1 MLAHVPSFGR
11 NPRGSPDF
19 LAYPVP
25 KACLHVLGTRVPRRL
40 GVARSA
46 SSPKAAQALGCSLTP
61 GLRISFGRVTCMAR
75 AASVPG
81 LWALGFLLL
90 ACVCGWVR
98 VAVGRGF
105 CLPLPVVAGVLGGC
119 VWARFVVLSL
129 FCRLFVVFVVGL
141 WCGPAFGTSVVSCAF
156 PLPPAVSGSGVRCGR
171 PGLGCAPPFLAGLSG
186 FVFLRFFVFFFF
198 FPVAGCPCPGPCGLS
213 PVSFLLGAAGFFFFF
228 FFFACFGVPFFRWA
242 AVAGLVLPV
251 LAGWS
256 PCACLGVLSS
266 VPSGWGVWPPSVL
279 LVGGLVAVGC
289 FRAPAPPPPPPFFF
303 FFFFFSGGG
312 PAGLFLPLPSLGWRL
327 LCGWCVVWL
336 VPRHSWQRFL
346 CATPRH
352 SWLGFAAGGCG
363 RSPPLLAGVC
373 RRRWCLVCGVGVL
386 VGLWLVCGVVG
397 PSPLLAEVPVC
408 YSPPLLAG
416 FRFRWCWAGPA
427 TPGWG
432 PLAALLCGVWC
443 VAVVCWWGC
452 GWCVVWLVPR
462 HSWRRFLCATPRH
475 SWLGFAAGG
484 GGRSPPLLAGVRLRR
499 WCVVCGVWCVAVVCG
514 WGCGWCVVWLVP
526 RHSWRWFLCGT
537 PRHSWLGF
545 ASGGG
550 GRSPPLLAGV
560 RWRRCCV
567 PCGVWR
573 WCVGGVV
580 AGVWCGWSLA
590 TPGGGSCVLLPATPG
605 WVSLPV
611 VVGGP
616 RHSWL
621 GSACGGG
628 VWCVVCGVWRW
639 CVGGVVAGVWC
650 GWSLATPGGGTCVL
664 LPATPG
670 WVSLPVVV
678 GGPRHSWL
686 GSVGGVAVWCVVCGG
701 GVLVGLW
708 LVCGVVG
715 PSPLLAEVPVC
726 YSPPLLAGFRCR
738 WWWAVPATPGWGP
751 LAALLCGVWCVA
763 VVCWWGCGWCVVWL
777 VPRHSWRRFLCATPR
792 HSWLGFAAGGG
803 GRSPPLLAG
812 VRWRRCCVVCGV
824 WRWCVGGVVAG
835 VWCGWSLAT
844 PGGGSCVLLPA
855 TPGWV
860 SLPVVVGGPRLSW
873 LGSACGGGVWCVVCG
888 VWRWCVG
895 GVVAGVWCGWS
906 LATPGGGSCVLLPA
920 TPGWVSLPVVVGGP
934 RHSWLGSF
942 GGGGVRVLLGRV
954 GRAGLPGALWC
965 ASPFPLAALSFCFA
979 WPPPGWGCPPLLRC
993 CCRSSLAGVCGVWVG
1008 CCLAPVR
1015 VPWFFACCARCPGL
1029 WHPAAVAAWHLSV
1042 CPGCGRRRA
1051 SLACLVAPRGA
1062 PRLVR
1067 SGRSRCSGRLSRRR
1081 GAFPHPGSLR
1091 PRLYWAAARGTR
1103 RPAENRAHCAC
1114 RWPPPRQGRWALRV
1128 VPVRGPAMGL
1138 SLAGPSGVGL
1148 GLRALR
1154 WLACAD
1160 PVTDASGFP
1169 YRPSFDGGLG
1179 RCTGAVSCGRRHLPL
1194 RVGGRHARVPCVFA
1208 CACFP
1213 GRVGRAG
1220 LPGAFWCAS
1229 PFPLAALSFCFAW
1242 PPPGWGCP
1250 SLFRCCCLSPL
1261 VVFLGLLLLGS
1272 RLVCVLRLAVGCSL
1286 VVAPPPRPPLCLG
1299 FSSLLLVALVFFFF
1313 FSSFS
1318 VRPRCLRLSLV
1329 SGPGCPGP
1337 RRLRCLF
1344 CWPSAS
1350 RLSVRLSLFRAFPLA
1365 VGCSR
1370 VVAAPPPPRCVPRF
1384 SFLPLGAVCRVVLC
1398 VPRCGAVLRR
1408 AAARC
1413 VARCC
1418 AGLCCVALVWC
1429 RCFIAPCPLA
1439 LPVALGPCALRRCV
1453 LRCSPALCA
1462 LCVLSWRGGACCA
1475 FPVLSVLCG
1484 AVLRCAGALALCCSC
1499 GACCCWRLVLWCAA
1513 VCCAVSC
1520 GVPWCGAG
1528 SGGLWLS
1535 AGGVFRCRC
1544 PCLAAWSASLCL
1556 VWFAV
1561 VPCFPVSCS
1570 VVLCCRVVLWCC
1582 ALLSCCGAVGACFA
1596 LLWAVVLCCVVLL
1609 VGCAAFGP
1617 VVVSCVLWCSFPRAV
1632 CSLSPP
1638 LCALRCL
1645 VVLAVVP
1652 CFPVSCAV
1660 PLCCRVVLCCRA
1672 LLSFCGAVCV
1682 CFALLRPVVRRL
1694 CRLRCCWCLVLW
1706 RVPVRCGVSLGVLR
1720 CGGAALVCRG
1730 VLLCCALSCGV
1741 LRSVPC
1747 PAVPCCP
1754 AVLCWLAVL
1763 CGCLR
1768 CWCLFCPLFFC

>member
-1 MLAHVPSFGR
+1 MQPYPRAPDLVWPGHLHGTGCLSARPVGTGFPTVGLRLWLGPGCGWSWVLFTPARCGWGLGWVCLGSVCGVVPLLPAVCGVRGWALVWACFRDLCGFLRVSLA
-11 NPRGSPDF
+11 
-19 LAYPVP
+19 
-25 KACLHVLGTRVPRRL
+25 PRRFQFRC
-40 GVARSA
+40 A
-46 SSPKAAQALGCSLTP
+46 
-61 GLRISFGRVTCMAR
+61 
-75 AASVPG
+75 
-81 LWALGFLLL
+81 
-90 ACVCGWVR
+90 
-98 VAVGRGF
+98 
-105 CLPLPVVAGVLGGC
+105 
-119 VWARFVVLSL
+119 VWAPGS
-129 FCRLFVVFVVGL
+129 RLCPALLGWVVGL
-141 WCGPAFGTSVVSCAF
+141 C
-156 PLPPAVSGSGVRCGR
+156 
-171 PGLGCAPPFLAGLSG
+171 
-186 FVFLRFFVFFFF
+186 FLRFCVFFFF
-198 FPVAGCPCPGPCGLS
+198 SGCWVSLS
-213 PVSFLLGAAGFFFFF
+213 LALWSLPRLLSFGGCWLFFSFFFCLFR
-228 FFFACFGVPFFRWA
+228 CPFSPLGRCRWLG
-242 AVAGLVLPV
+242 VAGL
-251 LAGWS
+251 GWVV
-256 PCACLGVLSS
+256 PLCLFGGPFFGAL
-266 VPSGWGVWPPSVL
+266 W
-279 LVGGLVAVGC
+279 VGGLAPFCVVGGRFGGC
-289 FRAPAPPPPPPFFF
+289 GLFSRARPPPPFFF
-303 FFFFFSGGG
+303 FFRGGG

-327 LCGWCVVWL
+327 LCGWCVVLL
-336 VPRHSWQRFL
+336 VPRHSWLRFL

-373 RRRWCLVCGVGVL
+373 RRRWCLVCGGGVL

-427 TPGWG
+427 IPGWG
-432 PLAALLCGVWC
+432 LLAALLCGVWC

-526 RHSWRWFLCGT
+526 RHSWRRFLCAT

-567 PCGVWR
+567 VCGVWR
-573 WCVGGVV
+573 WCVAGVV

-650 GWSLATPGGGTCVL
+650 GWSLATPGGGSCVL
-664 LPATPG
+664 LPATLG

-686 GSVGGVAVWCVVCGG
+686 GSVGGVAVWCVVCGGGVLVGLWLACGVVGPSPLLAEVPVCYSPPLLAGFRCRWWWAVPATPGWGPLAAVVCGVWCVVCGG

-751 LAALLCGVWCVA
+751 LAA
-763 VVCWWGCGWCVVWL
+763 VVC
-777 VPRHSWRRFLCATPR
+777 
-792 HSWLGFAAGGG
+792 
-803 GRSPPLLAG
+803 
-812 VRWRRCCVVCGV
+812 
-824 WRWCVGGVVAG
+824 
-835 VWCGWSLAT
+835 
-844 PGGGSCVLLPA
+844 
-855 TPGWV
+855 
-860 SLPVVVGGPRLSW
+860 
-873 LGSACGGGVWCVVCG
+873 GVWCVVCG
-888 VWRWCVG
+888 G
-895 GVVAGVWCGWS
+895 GVLVGLWLVCGVVGPSPLLAEVPVCYSPPLLAGFRCRWWWAV
-906 LATPGGGSCVLLPA
+906 PA
-920 TPGWVSLPVVVGGP
+920 TPGWG
-934 RHSWLGSF
+934 
-942 GGGGVRVLLGRV
+942 
-954 GRAGLPGALWC
+954 
-965 ASPFPLAALSFCFA
+965 PLAAVVCVFCLAGSGGPASRARCGAPHLFLWPLCLSALLGPLRAGVAPLSF
-979 WPPPGWGCPPLLRC
+979 
-993 CCRSSLAGVCGVWVG
+993 
-1008 CCLAPVR
+1008 
-1015 VPWFFACCARCPGL
+1015 
-1029 WHPAAVAAWHLSV
+1029 AAVAVPRWLGFVVCGLAVAWHLFV
-1042 CPGCGRRRA
+1042 CR
-1051 SLACLVAPRGA
+1051 
-1062 PRLVR
+1062 
-1067 SGRSRCSGRLSRRR
+1067 
-1081 GAFPHPGSLR
+1081 GSLR
-1091 PRLYWAAARGTR
+1091 VVRALRVCGTR
-1103 RPAENRAHCAC
+1103 RPSLLGTCPCALVVAGGVPLWRASWPRVVRRASSGPVALGAPVGFPDAVVPFPTPGACAPGFTGRLRGARGGRPRTGLIVPAAGPRRGRGAGLSASYPFGAP
-1114 RWPPPRQGRWALRV
+1114 RWGCPWRVPPASVLGCVRCGGWRVWTRSLTRPVSRTVRLSTGDSAGAPGLFRVDADTSPCGSEDATPGSRACLRV
-1128 VPVRGPAMGL
+1128 
-1138 SLAGPSGVGL
+1138 LAL
-1148 GLRALR
+1148 
-1154 WLACAD
+1154 
-1160 PVTDASGFP
+1160 
-1169 YRPSFDGGLG
+1169 
-1179 RCTGAVSCGRRHLPL
+1179 
-1194 RVGGRHARVPCVFA
+1194 
-1208 CACFP
+1208 P

-1261 VVFLGLLLLGS
+1261 VVFLGLPQLGS
-1272 RLVCVLRLAVGCSL
+1272 RLVCVLCLAVGCSL

-1313 FSSFS
+1313 FFFFLRAPPLSPAFS
-1318 VRPRCLRLSLV
+1318 GFRPRVPWASALALFFLLAFRFSALRAPVPLS
-1329 SGPGCPGP
+1329 C
-1337 RRLRCLF
+1337 
-1344 CWPSAS
+1344 
-1350 RLSVRLSLFRAFPLA
+1350 FPL
-1365 VGCSR
+1365 GCWLLPR
-1370 VVAAPPPPRCVPRF
+1370 GCCPPPPPLCPAVFVPAARCCVPCC
-1384 SFLPLGAVCRVVLC
+1384 AVRPPV
-1398 VPRCGAVLRR
+1398 RCGA
-1408 AAARC
+1408 AP
-1413 VARCC
+1413 RCC
-1418 AGLCCVALVWC
+1418 ALCRPVLCWRVLCCARLVPLLV
-1429 RCFIAPCPLA
+1429 APCPLA

-1484 AVLRCAGALALCCSC
+1484 AVLRCAGPLALCCSC

-1528 SGGLWLS
+1528 SGGPWLS

-1609 VGCAAFGP
+1609 VGCAVFGP
-1617 VVVSCVLWCSFPRAV
+1617 VVVSACCGALFLALCVPCLLRSVRCGALLCWLWCPASLCRVLCRCAV
-1632 CSLSPP
+1632 VWCS
-1638 LCALRCL
+1638 
-1645 VVLAVVP
+1645 AVVP
-1652 CFPVSCAV
+1652 CCRFAVLFVFALPSCGLSCGACVVCAV
-1660 PLCCRVVLCCRA
+1660 V
-1672 LLSFCGAVCV
+1672 GASC
-1682 CFALLRPVVRRL
+1682 
-1694 CRLRCCWCLVLW
+1694 
-1706 RVPVRCGVSLGVLR
+1706 CGVSLCVVVSPWAFCGVVVLLWCVVVSCCAVRCAVVSCALCRALRCRAVLR
-1720 CGGAALVCRG
+1720 CCAGW
-1730 VLLCCALSCGV
+1730 LCCAVVCAAGVCFVLFSFATHLVWEKGGLAALPQVLSAKRHKGLCKV
-1741 LRSVPC
+1741 NSTKLAQVHVTDMSQPRVQQLPIRHYCATES
-1747 PAVPCCP
+1747 PAVHPRRSMVEGQYALNSATEIKSSFWGSELVP
-1754 AVLCWLAVL
+1754 ENVLGICAGTVERSKHL
-1763 CGCLR
+1763 GSYPN
-1768 CWCLFCPLFFC
+1768 F